1 MSEETTQET
10 IDDIGS
16 TSKLDLLKM
25 EATQLNLKFHPSIGE
40 AKLSAKIQKH
50 KKSLEKK
57 KEPVEEVVEE
67 ATHAKPAMSVVQ
79 ARAIKRRER
88 KMHQLE
94 LIRVQVSP
102 MNPHMKGL
110 KGQIFT
116 VQNALVGRVSQYIPF
131 NASGGWHVPRI
142 LLTEMENKKYIT
154 FSSWEDSKGR
164 EHKEHV
170 LTKAYNVAYLPKLTP
185 AEVAEIRA
193 NIKLTEGE
201 NRG

>member
-1 MSEETTQET
+1 MSEETTQES
-10 IDDIGS
+10 IDDIGA
-16 TSKLDLLKM
+16 TSKIDLLKM

-50 KKSLEKK
+50 KKSMEKK
-57 KEPVEEVVEE
+57 EEPVEVEE
-67 ATHAKPAMSVVQ
+67 ATPLKPKMSVVQ

-116 VQNALVGRVSQYIPF
+116 IQNALVGRVSQYIPF

-142 LLTEMENKKYIT
+142 LLTEMENKKYVT
-154 FSSWEDSKGR
+154 FSTWEDSKGR

-170 LTKAYNVAYLPKLTP
+170 LTKAYNVNYMPKLTP